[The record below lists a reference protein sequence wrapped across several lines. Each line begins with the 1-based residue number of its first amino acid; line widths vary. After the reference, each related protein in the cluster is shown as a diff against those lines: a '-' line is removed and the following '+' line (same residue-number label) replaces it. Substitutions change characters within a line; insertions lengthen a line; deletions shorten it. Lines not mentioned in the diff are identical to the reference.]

1 MDHDVISRSFG
12 SAIELDQA
20 DPLAGVR
27 QAFDLPHGVVYL
39 DGNSLG
45 PLPKAVPK
53 AMAQVIERQ
62 WARP

>member
-1 MDHDVISRSFG
+1 ML
-12 SAIELDQA
+12 SAVPLDLPLNLIRQT
-20 DPLAGVR
+20 PLAGVR

-62 WARP
+62 